1 MKFGMFYEIQ
11 VPKPW
16 YESKEFD
23 TYQQVLEQVQ
33 LADEVGF
40 DTFWTVEHHFLT
52 EFSHCSA
59 PEVLYGAISQRTKR
73 IRIGHG
79 VVLLPFPYNHPIRV
93 AERIAVLD
101 LVSNGRVE
109 FGTGRS
115 ATETELGGFGI
126 PPEETRA
133 RWEEALQMI
142 PQMWLNETFEWEG
155 QYFKVPPRQVIPK
168 PRQKPHPPM
177 WMACGGPESHD
188 LAGRKGLGLLSFNYM
203 LEVDELAN
211 RIAAYRQAIKE
222 AKPPGAFV
230 NEQAAVFSFGYCG
243 ENPEEARQTAGE
255 QMVWALR
262 KAFEQIGQVKKMA
275 VGDYAYL
282 TQASSGIGVNP
293 KKVTFD
299 FLNEHD
305 MVIVGDPEECTR
317 KLKRYQ
323 AAGADHI
330 LLMQQVGNIPHE
342 KVLGSI
348 ERFAK
353 YVMPQFQ

>member
-1 MKFGMFYEIQ
+1 MQFGMFYEIQ

-16 YESKEFD
+16 HETKEFE
-23 TYQQVLEQVQ
+23 TYQQVLNQVQ

-73 IRIGHG
+73 IKIGHG

-101 LVSNGRVE
+101 LLSNGRVN

-115 ATETELGGFGI
+115 ATDIEMGGFGI

-142 PQMWLNETFEWEG
+142 PQMWLNETFSWEG
-155 QYFKVPPRQVIPK
+155 HYFKVPPRQVIPK
-168 PRQKPHPPM
+168 PRQKPHPPI
-177 WMACGGPESHD
+177 WQACTSAESHEI
-188 LAGRKGLGLLSFNYM
+188 AGRKGLGLLSFTF
-203 LEVDELAN
+203 LVDLPELTN
-211 RIAAYRQAIKE
+211 RIAAYHRGIKE
-222 AKPPGAFV
+222 AKPVGAFI
-230 NEQAAVFSFGYCG
+230 NEQAAVFTLGYCG
-243 ENPEEARQTAGE
+243 ESKEEAKRTAADNV
-255 QMVWALR
+255 VWATKRGL
-262 KAFEQIGQVKKMA
+262 EMA
-275 VGDYAYL
+275 APLAKVASGDYAYL
-282 TQASSGIGVNP
+282 KQLFGIDINTI
-293 KKVTFD
+293 TFD
-299 FLNEHD
+299 YLNERD
-305 MVIVGDPEECTR
+305 LVIVGDPEECIR
-317 KLKRYQ
+317 KLKGYQ

-353 YVMPQFQ
+353 YVMPHFK